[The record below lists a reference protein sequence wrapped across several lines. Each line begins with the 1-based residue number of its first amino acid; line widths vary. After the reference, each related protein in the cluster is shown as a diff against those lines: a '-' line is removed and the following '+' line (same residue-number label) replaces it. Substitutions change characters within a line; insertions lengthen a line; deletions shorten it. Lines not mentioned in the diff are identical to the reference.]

1 MTTETSEMVKMPTMP
16 EERRALAINRI
27 KAKNE
32 FRIHLVVYLCVNGML
47 TLIWAFTSLGRPFL
61 GGFFWPIIP
70 LAGWGI
76 GLLIHGYTAYRP
88 NIYTE
93 EQVQREMKQL
103 PQ

>member
-1 MTTETSEMVKMPTMP
+1 MTTETSDMIAAPQTA
-16 EERRALAINRI
+16 EERRALAIKRI

-32 FRIHLVVYLCVNGML
+32 FKIHLVVYLCVNGML
-47 TLIWAFTSLGRPFL
+47 TVIWAFTSLGRPL
-61 GGFFWPIIP
+61 LAGFFWPIVP

-88 NIYTE
+88 NVYTE
-93 EQVQREMKQL
+93 DQIQREMKQL